1 MDELRHAESD
11 AERCKKPEWLI
22 VIGVCTHLGK
32 SNFSNTNSNLSVFSI
47 RVILY
52 YENQQ
57 IARLEC
63 QLTRADSC
71 R

>member
-32 SNFSNTNSNLSVFSI
+32 SKLPTQTIFASFNTS
-47 RVILY
+47 VILY
-52 YENQQ
+52 VAKAYFS
-57 IARLEC
+57 A
-63 QLTRADSC
+63 
-71 R
+71 